1 MEYLCV
7 INNQQPVTQPEG
19 FTGIMGGNYFLG
31 VRGKFKF
38 HHDCILEGNNL
49 LVVLLAGVVFNRL
62 ELISEGKNK
71 TWFDTVSDLYYR
83 NGETFFKGLN
93 GSFNGILFDKKKDKW
108 IFFSNIQS
116 ERPVFF
122 SKLNNTLIIASK
134 INLIKNELSIINQ
147 RLSLDLD
154 GAYMLLTHGYM
165 FEGYTLF
172 KEVRRVRAGYYGVYE
187 DLKFHEN
194 EYYRFSNEASTKDSL
209 RDIINNIDGQIGR
222 AHV

>member
-93 GSFNGILFDKKKDKW
+93 GSFN
-108 IFFSNIQS
+108 
-116 ERPVFF
+116 E
-122 SKLNNTLIIASK
+122 
-134 INLIKNELSIINQ
+134 
-147 RLSLDLD
+147 
-154 GAYMLLTHGYM
+154 
-165 FEGYTLF
+165 
-172 KEVRRVRAGYYGVYE
+172 
-187 DLKFHEN
+187 
-194 EYYRFSNEASTKDSL
+194 
-209 RDIINNIDGQIGR
+209 IGR